1 MAKPQQITSDNE
13 LFPIPFTI
21 LREWMGTAKPENH
34 NYIEEFP
41 SCYSNKFTCNEITLK
56 VPDKHVTRWRD
67 LLPAV
72 CQLKTGQNV
81 DNGSLIVTW
90 DGVTITLN
98 QPNKLSKECSF
109 TIQSKIPSDRTR
121 FVRRQMAKMYK
132 LVKKLS
138 EHDAKQDK
146 AGGKNVPKGTTLED
160 KTVPK
165 NIRIPNET
173 PSGQDTPPR
182 VHQRTHQ
189 ILLPDFESMNRIIQ
203 QHILRSI
210 IMDESVTIPENES
223 EIPAVV
229 ESFLNRQSAGMMNE
243 RNDEDSST
251 IFVIIAREEEF
262 PDTEGPN
269 DAET

>member
-56 VPDKHVTRWRD
+56 VPDKHVARWRD

-98 QPNKLSKECSF
+98 QPNKLSDSDDDDDDDEPRDWGA
-109 TIQSKIPSDRTR
+109 PS
-121 FVRRQMAKMYK
+121 AL
-132 LVKKLS
+132 LVMTM
-138 EHDAKQDK
+138 Q
-146 AGGKNVPKGTTLED
+146 
-160 KTVPK
+160 
-165 NIRIPNET
+165 
-173 PSGQDTPPR
+173 PSAAPR
-182 VHQRTHQ
+182 
-189 ILLPDFESMNRIIQ
+189 
-203 QHILRSI
+203 
-210 IMDESVTIPENES
+210 
-223 EIPAVV
+223 
-229 ESFLNRQSAGMMNE
+229 
-243 RNDEDSST
+243 
-251 IFVIIAREEEF
+251 
-262 PDTEGPN
+262 
-269 DAET
+269 